1 MPLAEEVNSMIRSVY
16 VEKKLLTER
25 QIQALRH
32 LRNAIVH
39 EGYTPSVRDL
49 AKALGYKSP
58 RTAFL
63 LINSLIEE
71 GWLERKANNDL
82 LIKKDV
88 PDAKDHART
97 INVPLVGSVACG
109 APLLAEENVEAHIPV
124 STSVATP
131 GGKYFLL
138 RAVGD
143 SMNRA
148 GINDRDLLLVKQQQ
162 NAQNGDNVVALIN
175 DEATVKEFRREKEF
189 AVLNPKSTNKHHKP
203 IILHEDFII
212 QGVVISVLPS
222 KLI

>member
-1 MPLAEEVNSMIRSVY
+1 MD
-16 VEKKLLTER
+16 KDLLNER

-39 EGYTPSVRDL
+39 EGYSPSVREL
-49 AKALGYKSP
+49 AQVLGYKSP

-63 LINSLIEE
+63 LINSLIEQ

-82 LIKKDV
+82 QVKKDI
-88 PDAKDHART
+88 PGAKDHART
-97 INVPLVGSVACG
+97 VNVPLVGSVACG
-109 APLLAEENVEAHIPV
+109 APFLAEENVEAQIPV
-124 STSVATP
+124 STSVARP
-131 GGKYFLL
+131 GAKYFLL

-148 GINDRDLLLVKQQQ
+148 GIQDRDLVLVRQQQ
-162 NAQNGDNVVALIN
+162 DAKNGDRVVALIN
-175 DEATVKEFRREKEF
+175 DEATVKEFYREKEV
-189 AVLNPKSTNKHHKP
+189 AVLKPKSTNKSHKP